1 MLFFSP
7 IYWCSITI
15 FFTFLLALYGYT
27 WINQKKYRSIGFLL
41 SQMIYMCQFFL
52 AQIQS
57 KWNLNNFC
65 LNNCQFN
72 HVKWLLHKN
81 CKKHFVCQLHTR
93 GTLKICNL
101 GCVMQE
107 NHVIQR
113 YVKFVIML
121 IQFAAENERW
131 KFKSIRQNNHNRMP
145 CHFCHSRATYF
156 DFFSA
161 QLFCV
166 HNENCMTLLLTY
178 KTTN

>member
-15 FFTFLLALYGYT
+15 FFTSLLAKNPYMNQSKEVSID
-27 WINQKKYRSIGFLL
+27 WIFARKWFICAS
-41 SQMIYMCQFFL
+41 FFWP
-52 AQIQS
+52 QIQS

-156 DFFSA
+156 GFFSA
-161 QLFCV
+161 QLFCI